1 MVLLFD
7 RGTSTAAA
15 RRIAHSD
22 WLDARLHLGHE
33 TELNHPRAYRHLL
46 HFNTNNF
53 LDVIGLSITM
63 QGKQLRTHLKK
74 VSKKTGDCLKKA
86 AWQTCKCALWIT
98 CAPCLCCA
106 LLCLPRRQR
115 RGCVINGELP
125 EYARPQFPTPR
136 PRALSLPLVAPQLEQ
151 WTLDQTQSE
160 FMTKLP
166 LEIRR
171 MIYERTL
178 GGASIH
184 LATYDGKSN
193 AMECWRDECRC
204 DYFDPLQEKRLAFG
218 MGLLR
223 TCRVMCVH

>member
-1 MVLLFD
+1 
-7 RGTSTAAA
+7 
-15 RRIAHSD
+15 
-22 WLDARLHLGHE
+22 
-33 TELNHPRAYRHLL
+33 
-46 HFNTNNF
+46 
-53 LDVIGLSITM
+53 M

-74 VSKKTGDCLKKA
+74 ASKKTGNCLKKA

-204 DYFDPLQEKRLAFG
+204 DYFDPLQEKRLTFG

-223 TCRVMCVH
+223 TCRVMCVHRVAETPQIHLTIVCSMLTPTQLLRSNRISLLGKSVLSINRQRRSIHA